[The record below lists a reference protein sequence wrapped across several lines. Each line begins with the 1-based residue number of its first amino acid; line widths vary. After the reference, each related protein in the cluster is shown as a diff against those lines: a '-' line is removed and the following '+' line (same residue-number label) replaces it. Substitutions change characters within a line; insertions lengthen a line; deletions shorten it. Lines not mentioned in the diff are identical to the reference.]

1 MEDLVQVLSQI
12 QIPTHRNLLVGSET
26 GDDAA
31 VYQLNE
37 HTALILTVDFFT
49 PITDDPVEFG
59 TIAAANSLS
68 DVYAM
73 GGRPLLAMNVVGFPA
88 DLAKDMLADVLKGGY
103 AKAAEAD
110 CLIVGGH
117 TVDDP
122 EPKYGLSVVG
132 VVEPGQQI
140 TNAGAKPG
148 DVLVLT
154 KPIGT
159 GIITTGCKQGSSPP
173 EVLQKAVETMAT
185 LNRAAAEA
193 MVKVGVNACTD
204 ITGFGLM
211 GHLRSMVR
219 GSQVSAKIHFGQI
232 PVLPGT
238 WDLLQQ
244 GIVPGGTHRNLQ
256 SVADSVKWHQD
267 LTEEQQLLMCD
278 AQTSGG
284 LLISVHNDR
293 LQSLLSELDSAGV
306 ATRAVVGEITAGNPG
321 LIHVTA

>member
-1 MEDLVQVLSQI
+1 MEDLVQVLSKI
-12 QIPTHRNLLVGSET
+12 KMPTHDDLLVGTET

-49 PITDDPVEFG
+49 PITDDPFEFG
-59 TIAAANSLS
+59 SIAAANSLS

-73 GGRPLLAMNVVGFPA
+73 GGKPLLAMNVVGFPA
-88 DLAKDMLADVLKGGY
+88 DLVHEMLADVLKGGY

-117 TVDDP
+117 TIDDP

-132 VVEPGQQI
+132 IVEPGKQVS
-140 TNAGAKPG
+140 NANAKPG

-173 EVLQKAVETMAT
+173 DVLRGAVENMAT
-185 LNRAAAEA
+185 LNRAAADA
-193 MVKVGVNACTD
+193 MVKVGVNSCTD
-204 ITGFGLM
+204 VTGFGLM

-219 GSQVSAKIHFGQI
+219 GSKVSAKIRFGDV
-232 PVLPGT
+232 PVLSGA

-244 GIVPGGTHRNLQ
+244 DIVPGGTFRNLQ
-256 SVADSVKWHQD
+256 SVSDSVHWHED
-267 LTEEQQLLMCD
+267 LTEKQRLLLCD

-284 LLISVHNDR
+284 LLISVSQER
-293 LQSLLSELDSAGV
+293 LQSLLSELDAAGV
-306 ATRAVVGEITAGNPG
+306 ATRAVVGDITEGNPG
-321 LIHVTA
+321 EIHVTA